1 VNTSICYV
9 APLLS
14 FVLLSGCGFVREVH
28 APIRTYA
35 LEIDGGDRG
44 EESRVSSD
52 VKILPSLLIE
62 VPQPAP
68 GFESS
73 RMAYVQVP
81 HELNYFA
88 TSQWVESP
96 ARMLAPLLVQRLE
109 RSGMWSS
116 IISMPTSIRGD
127 YRLDLTNVV
136 VMQSFLRQPSRMRL
150 ALRSQLVNIK
160 DRQVIGT
167 RNFESAEEAFSE
179 DAYGGVLAAQ
189 QVVSGL
195 LDDLMNWLVGCLQ
208 EDSSARC

>member
-1 VNTSICYV
+1 MGYL

-28 APIRTYA
+28 DPIRTYV
-35 LEIDGGDRG
+35 LEIDGGDSG
-44 EESRVSSD
+44 EESRISSD
-52 VKILPSLLIE
+52 VKSLSSLLIG

-109 RSGMWSS
+109 RSGIWSS
-116 IISMPTSIRGD
+116 VIPMPTSIRGD
-127 YRLDLTNVV
+127 YRLDLINVV
-136 VMQSFLRQPSRMRL
+136 LVQNFLQQPSRMRL

-160 DRQVIGT
+160 DRHVIGT
-167 RNFESAEEAFSE
+167 RNFESEEEALSD

-189 QVVSGL
+189 QVMSRL
-195 LDDLMNWLVGCLQ
+195 LNDLMEWLVGCLQ
-208 EDSSARC
+208 EGSSLHC

>member
-1 VNTSICYV
+1 MNTSMGYL

-14 FVLLSGCGFVREVH
+14 FVLLAGCGFVREVH
-28 APIRTYA
+28 APIRTYV
-35 LEIDGGDRG
+35 LEIEGGNSG
-44 EESRVSSD
+44 EESRMSSD
-52 VKILPSLLIE
+52 VQSQLSLLIG

-96 ARMLAPLLVQRLE
+96 ARMLTPLLVQRLE
-109 RSGMWSS
+109 HSRMWSS
-116 IISMPTSIRGD
+116 VIPMPTSIRGD

-136 VMQSFLRQPSRMRL
+136 LVQNFLQQPSRVRL

-160 DRQVIGT
+160 DRHVMGT
-167 RNFESAEEAFSE
+167 RNFESEEGALSE

-189 QVVSGL
+189 QAVSRL
-195 LDDLMNWLVGCLQ
+195 LNDLMEWLSGCLQ
-208 EDSSARC
+208 ENSSARC

>member
-1 VNTSICYV
+1 MGYLV
-9 APLLS
+9 PLLS
-14 FVLLSGCGFVREVH
+14 FVLLSGCGFVREVPD
-28 APIRTYA
+28 PIRTYA

-44 EESRVSSD
+44 EDSRVSPDMKS
-52 VKILPSLLIE
+52 LSSLLIG

-127 YRLDLTNVV
+127 YRLDLTNVLLV
-136 VMQSFLRQPSRMRL
+136 QNFVGEPSRMRL

-160 DRQVIGT
+160 ARQVIGT
-167 RNFESAEEAFSE
+167 RNFESVGEALSE

-189 QVVSGL
+189 QVVSRL
-195 LDDLMNWLVGCLQ
+195 LDDLMNWLVLCLQ
-208 EDSSARC
+208 KDSSARC

>member
-1 VNTSICYV
+1 MGYLV
-9 APLLS
+9 PLLS
-14 FVLLSGCGFVREVH
+14 FVLLSGCGFVREVPD
-28 APIRTYA
+28 PIRTYA
-35 LEIDGGDRG
+35 LEIDGGDGG
-44 EESRVSSD
+44 EESRVSPDMKS
-52 VKILPSLLIE
+52 LSSLLIG

-136 VMQSFLRQPSRMRL
+136 LTQSFLRQPSRMRL

-167 RNFESAEEAFSE
+167 RNFESAEEALSE

-189 QVVSGL
+189 QSVSRL

>member
-1 VNTSICYV
+1 MKS
-9 APLLS
+9 LS
-14 FVLLSGCGFVREVH
+14 
-28 APIRTYA
+28 
-35 LEIDGGDRG
+35 
-44 EESRVSSD
+44 
-52 VKILPSLLIE
+52 SLLIG

-127 YRLDLTNVV
+127 YRLDLTNVLLV
-136 VMQSFLRQPSRMRL
+136 QNFVREPSRMRL

-167 RNFESAEEAFSE
+167 RNFESVEEALSE

-189 QVVSGL
+189 QVVSRL
-195 LDDLMNWLVGCLQ
+195 LDDLMNWLVLCLQ